1 MSKIIVLRSRL
12 QLKFLSHR
20 ENWEFNQDF
29 IPKKQQNIRLQN
41 QISRKKSL
49 FCLLCQTLPWCTENT
64 LLLDYYCYCN
74 EGKDMLSS
82 LVGSSI
88 SSRLSELPQQ
98 RSINIPVYASLH
110 WKQRVDW
117 TNKLNNQLLSFIVLK
132 VEYVSFSAT
141 DLSTGT
147 QYWPFVLHVTSNQTL
162 SKHTF
167 KCF

>member
-1 MSKIIVLRSRL
+1 MTLFQKSNKISDFKIKSAEKIFVLSA
-12 QLKFLSHR
+12 LSNFALMYWKHTS
-20 ENWEFNQDF
+20 
-29 IPKKQQNIRLQN
+29 IG
-41 QISRKKSL
+41 
-49 FCLLCQTLPWCTENT
+49 
-64 LLLDYYCYCN
+64 LLLLLQWR
-74 EGKDMLSS
+74 ERHVISS

-98 RSINIPVYASLH
+98 RSINFPVYALLH

-117 TNKLNNQLLSFIVLK
+117 TQKLNNQLLSFIVLK